1 MKGGGV
7 ETKRGG
13 KKGLFLHTTSSVKN
27 SLCIENEKMTKT
39 PTSRLFK
46 IILKIIDVGGNAKID
61 AIFSRESS
69 TV

>member
-1 MKGGGV
+1 VKGGGS
-7 ETKRGG
+7 KRKGVG
-13 KKGLFLHTTSSVKN
+13 KKGLFLQTTSRVKN

-46 IILKIIDVGGNAKID
+46 IILKIIDVGGNAKIG
-61 AIFSRESS
+61 AIFAREFL